1 MRFELDEAA
10 SVSDDAGKASKPT
23 NPAANPPAKP
33 ETKLLSVAH
42 EDGVL
47 RASLNDRSLRT
58 LDTGKLRAELVG
70 LCRDRGSRVIILSMR
85 NTETLASSVLGALA
99 QLSADLERVGGVLVL
114 YKVPKEVGK
123 VLKKT
128 RLDRLIHTARDRDS
142 ARKKALSLA
151 RKNATARGSNAA

>member
-10 SVSDDAGKASKPT
+10 PLSD
-23 NPAANPPAKP
+23 AAAFEP
-33 ETKLLSVAH
+33 ETRRPETGLLTIR
-42 EDGVL
+42 EEEGVL
-47 RASLNDRSLRT
+47 RASLNDRSLRS

-70 LCRDRGSRVIILSMR
+70 LCRNRSSRVIILSMR

-114 YKVPKEVGK
+114 YQVPKEVGK

-128 RLDRLIHTARDRDS
+128 RLDRIIHTAKDRAA
-142 ARKKALSLA
+142 ARKKAMGIA
-151 RKNATARGSNAA
+151 RKNATGRSSNAA

>member
-1 MRFELDEAA
+1 MRFELDEGA
-10 SVSDDAGKASKPT
+10 SANDAFTHLPEQ
-23 NPAANPPAKP
+23 AKP
-33 ETKLLSVAH
+33 ETGLLSIRE

-47 RASLNDRSLRT
+47 RAHLNDRSLRS

-70 LCRDRGSRVIILSMR
+70 LCRNRSSRVIILSMR
-85 NTETLASSVLGALA
+85 NTETLASSVLGVLA

-128 RLDRLIHTARDRDS
+128 RLDRLIHTAKDRS
-142 ARKKALSLA
+142 GAKKKALGIA
-151 RKNATARGSNAA
+151 RKNASSRDANAA

>member
-1 MRFELDEAA
+1 MRIDL
-10 SVSDDAGKASKPT
+10 DDAVTELNSDGQSSRRL
-23 NPAANPPAKP
+23 KP
-33 ETKLLSVAH
+33 ETGLLTIRS

-47 RASLNDRSLRT
+47 RARLNDRSLRT

-70 LCRDRGSRVIILSMR
+70 LSRNRHPRVIILSMR

-99 QLSADLERVGGVLVL
+99 ELSADLERVGGVLVL

-128 RLDRLIHTARDRDS
+128 RLDRLIHTARDRES
-142 ARKKALSLA
+142 ARRKAMGLA
-151 RKNATARGSNAA
+151 RKRGANAA